1 MSYKV
6 ISLYQY
12 ASIKDPDFL
21 RDELKDFCTQRNILG
36 RILVS
41 NEGINAAVSGRIEQI
56 EELKN
61 YLLNKFPKIT
71 FREQECEKNSYHKLV
86 VRVRSEV
93 VVFGEKV
100 DLSKTGKH
108 LSPEEFNEMAK
119 SKDTMILD
127 ARNDFEYK
135 VGKFKNAI
143 ELGIRKFSEFPQA
156 VKKIEKL
163 KDKKIVMYC
172 TGGIRCEKA
181 SAFLKQKGFNHV
193 YQLQGGII
201 NYLNKFPDG
210 NFRGACFVFDD
221 RLVSKTGEP
230 VSACELCSE
239 LTEEIINCHN
249 LDCDKLF
256 ICCEECQT
264 KMKSSCSEVCKNSQ
278 RQRKQKPKPKIT
290 IGKIANYYPK
300 AKVALV
306 KVDKELSKGR
316 KITIKGKTT
325 NVEEQITEL
334 RDYDGNPIN
343 TANAGKLITIPVSQK
358 VRRNDKVLVEI

>member
-1 MSYKV
+1 MQYKV
-6 ISLYQY
+6 ISLYKY
-12 ASIKDPDFL
+12 ADIKEPELL
-21 RDELKDFCTQRNILG
+21 RDQLRDFCTQRGILG

-41 NEGINAAVSGRIEQI
+41 NEGINAAISGRIEQI

-61 YLLNKFPKIT
+61 FFLKQFKDIT
-71 FREQECEKNSYHKLV
+71 FREQKCEKNSYHKLV
-86 VRVRSEV
+86 VRVRPEV

-100 DLSKTGKH
+100 DLSKTGTH
-108 LSPEEFNEMAK
+108 LSPKEFNEAVK
-119 SKDTMILD
+119 DKDTIILD

-143 ELGIRKFSEFPQA
+143 DLGIEKFSEFPKA
-156 VKKIEKL
+156 VKKIENL

-201 NYLNKFPDG
+201 NYLNQFPEK
-210 NFRGACFVFDD
+210 NFEGACFVFDD

-230 VSACELCSE
+230 VSACELCGE

-256 ICCEECQT
+256 ICCEECQA
-264 KMKSSCSEVCKNSQ
+264 KMNKACCEECKNSS
-278 RQRKQKPKPKIT
+278 RQRKQKPKPTIT
-290 IGKIANYYPK
+290 IGKIENYYPK
-300 AKVALV
+300 AKSALV
-306 KVDKELSKGR
+306 KVEKELCLGE

-325 NVEEQITEL
+325 SVEEQVKEL
-334 RDYDGNPIN
+334 RDYDGNPIS
-343 TANAGKLITIPVSQK
+343 TASAGKLITLPVSKK
-358 VRRNDKVLVEI
+358 VRRNDKVMVEV